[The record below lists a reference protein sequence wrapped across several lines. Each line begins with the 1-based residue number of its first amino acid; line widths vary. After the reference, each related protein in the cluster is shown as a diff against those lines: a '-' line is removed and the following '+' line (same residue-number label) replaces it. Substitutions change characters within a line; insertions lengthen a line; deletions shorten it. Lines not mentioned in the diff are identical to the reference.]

1 MTRGTFTTEQIE
13 TLLRPIKASRVQTL
27 RGMSHVE
34 GYDVLAHLT
43 RIFGFSGWDK
53 EIEGPHLIFEDK
65 EHQEERQETKVRK
78 IYYRP
83 ARTVWNVAYRC
94 QVRLTL
100 FDHAGL
106 VVTVHEDAAVG
117 SATNQPNRADA
128 HDLAM
133 NSSITDAVKRAAKD
147 LGDQFGLSL
156 YDKGST
162 EPLVKRIVGH
172 KTEGTEDG
180 D

>member
-1 MTRGTFTTEQIE
+1 MTRGTLTQEQID

-34 GYDVLAHLT
+34 GFDVLAHLT
-43 RIFGFSGWDK
+43 RVFGFSGWDK
-53 EIEGPHLIFEDK
+53 EITGPELLFED
-65 EHQEERQETKVRK
+65 HDERPGKTGSPPYKVW
-78 IYYRP
+78 
-83 ARTVWNVAYRC
+83 TVAYRC
-94 QVRLTL
+94 KVRLTL

-106 VVTVHEDAAVG
+106 VVAVHEDAAVG
-117 SATNQPNRADA
+117 SAQKQPSRADA

-133 NSSITDAVKRAAKD
+133 KSSITDAVKRAAKD

-172 KTEGTEDG
+172 KERDADEGSTGQD
-180 D
+180 